1 MPSRDRNSR
10 RLAVTCATVAAVVAT
25 TGGVGLAQG
34 PGSGD
39 PRIQVAQAQ
48 GGGRVADIRIEGMQR
63 IDASTVRSYM
73 RLGPGDP
80 FDAGR
85 IDESLKALF
94 DTNLFA
100 DVTIRRDGDS
110 LVVTVVENPIINR
123 IAFEGNRRL
132 TEEQLNS
139 EVQTRARTVFTRSRV
154 QSDVQRILDL
164 YRRNGRFAAAVE
176 PKIIQLDQNR
186 VDLVFE
192 INEGDRTGVN
202 RISFVGNQVYS
213 DGSLRDVILTRE
225 TAWWRFLSSSDSY
238 DPDRL
243 NADRELLRRFYL
255 TRGYP
260 EFRVVSA
267 VAELAPDRS
276 GFFITFT
283 VSEGERYKFGKLEVA
298 TSLTNLEPAE
308 LRGALAMGE
317 GDWYDAN
324 AIETTITNI
333 TNAMA
338 DRQFAFVDVQPRIT
352 RNTQTLTYDII
363 FDVAEGPRVFVERI
377 NIVGNQ
383 RTVDRVIRREMQ
395 LVEGD
400 PFSISRL
407 RRSEQRIRNLDFFE
421 RVDVRRS
428 QGSGPDQ
435 TQIDVEVAERATGE
449 ISFGIGFSTT
459 DGPLGD
465 ISLSERN
472 LLGTGKQGRIG
483 FTLLGSGTRAVFS
496 YTDPYFLER
505 DLSAGVDL
513 FYTTRSY
520 SDDSY
525 KIEEL
530 GTNLR
535 VGYPLS
541 EYLRQRVYYQ
551 LKQTEISDIDRTAS
565 RIVREQEGARVTSL
579 VGQQLTYDRR
589 DDPRDP
595 SSGYVVRLSTD
606 VAGFGG
612 DAKFLRGTIAGD
624 YYIPVADNWVV
635 RVGGEYG
642 RMEGLGEP
650 VSIADRF
657 FLGGEDLRG
666 FRRAGVGPRDVTNGI
681 NDALGGTELYRGTVE
696 LNFPLGLPT
705 ELGIKGSAFTDFGTL
720 REVDAKPRRGE
731 TFQDTGSIRASVGVG
746 VSWRSPLGPI
756 RVDFARAVKKEDFDR
771 TEFFRFSLGARF

>member
-1 MPSRDRNSR
+1 M
-10 RLAVTCATVAAVVAT
+10 VVT
-25 TGGVGLAQG
+25 TGGVGLAQTG
-34 PGSGD
+34 PTAAGG
-39 PRIQVAQAQ
+39 QGQLAQASPA
-48 GGGRVADIRIEGMQR
+48 GRIADVRIDGMQR
-63 IDASTVRSYM
+63 IDASTVRSYL

-80 FDAGR
+80 FDAAR

-132 TEEQLNS
+132 TEEQLTS
-139 EVQTRARTVFTRSRV
+139 EVQTRARTVYTRSRV

-192 INEGDRTGVN
+192 IAEGDRTGVN
-202 RISFVGNQVYS
+202 RISFVGNQVYG
-213 DGSLRDVILTRE
+213 DGTLRDVILTRE

-283 VSEGERYKFGKLEVA
+283 VSEGERYKFGKLDVT
-298 TSLTNLEPAE
+298 TSLTNFDPAE
-308 LRGALAMGE
+308 LRSTLAMSE

-338 DRQFAFVDVQPRIT
+338 DRQFAFVDVQPRIV
-352 RNTQTLTYDII
+352 RNPQTLTYDVV
-363 FDVAEGPRVFVERI
+363 FDVSEGPRVFVERI

-472 LLGTGKQGRIG
+472 LLGTGKQGRVG

-505 DLSAGVDL
+505 DLSAGTDL

-525 KIEEL
+525 KVQEL
-530 GTNLR
+530 GSNLR
-535 VGYPLS
+535 MGYPLS

-551 LKQTEISDIDRTAS
+551 IKQTEITDVDSRAS
-565 RIVREQEGARVTSL
+565 RIVRDQQGSRVTSL

-595 SSGYVVRLSTD
+595 TSGYVLRLTTD
-606 VAGFGG
+606 IAGLGG
-612 DAKFLRGTIAGD
+612 DAKFLRGNLAGD
-624 YYIPVADNWVV
+624 YYFPVSDGWVV

-642 RMEGLGEP
+642 RIEGLGEP
-650 VSIADRF
+650 VSIADRY

-696 LNFPLGLPT
+696 LTFPLGLPT
-705 ELGIKGSAFTDFGTL
+705 ELGIRGSAFTDFGTL
-720 REVDAKPRRGE
+720 KDMDATPRRGE
-731 TFQDTGSIRASVGVG
+731 TFQDTGSIRVSAGLG

-756 RVDFARAVKKEDFDR
+756 RLDFARAIKKEDFDR

>member
-1 MPSRDRNSR
+1 
-10 RLAVTCATVAAVVAT
+10 
-25 TGGVGLAQG
+25 
-34 PGSGD
+34 
-39 PRIQVAQAQ
+39 
-48 GGGRVADIRIEGMQR
+48 MQR
-63 IDASTVRSYM
+63 IDASTVRTYL
-73 RLGPGDP
+73 RVGPGDP
-80 FDAGR
+80 FDPVR
-85 IDESLKALF
+85 IDASLKALF

-100 DVTIRRDGDS
+100 DVTMRRDGDS

-123 IAFEGNRRL
+123 IAFEGNQRL
-132 TEEQLNS
+132 TEEQLGA
-139 EVQTRARTVFTRSRV
+139 EVQTRARTVYTRSRV
-154 QSDVQRILDL
+154 QNDVQRVLDL
-164 YRRNGRFAAAVE
+164 YRRSGRFAAAVE

-192 INEGDRTGVN
+192 IEEGERTGVQ
-202 RISFVGNQVYS
+202 RISFVGNQVFS
-213 DGSLRDVILTRE
+213 DGSLRDVIATRE
-225 TAWWRFLSSSDSY
+225 TAWWRFLSTSDSY

-283 VSEGERYKFGKLEVA
+283 IAEGERYKFGKVDVT
-298 TSLTNLEPAE
+298 TSLPNLDPAE
-308 LRGALAMGE
+308 IRESLSMSD

-338 DRQFAFVDVQPRIT
+338 DRQYAFVEVQPRIT
-352 RNTQTLTYDII
+352 RNPQTLTYDIV
-363 FDVAEGPRVFVERI
+363 FDVNEGPRVFVERI
-377 NIVGNQ
+377 NVVGNQ
-383 RTVDRVIRREMQ
+383 RTIDRVIRREML

-435 TQIDVEVAERATGE
+435 TQIDVEVTERATGE
-449 ISFGIGFSTT
+449 VSFGIGFSTT

-483 FTLLGSGTRAVFS
+483 FTLLGTGTRAVIS

-505 DLSAGVDL
+505 DLSAGLDL
-513 FYTTRSY
+513 FYTTRSF
-520 SDDSY
+520 SDDTY

-530 GTNLR
+530 GSNVR

-551 LKQTEISDIDRTAS
+551 IKQTEITDIDATAS
-565 RIVREQEGARVTSL
+565 RLIREQAGGRVTSL

-589 DDPRDP
+589 DDPREP
-595 SSGYVVRLSTD
+595 TSGYVLRLTTD
-606 VAGFGG
+606 VAGLGG
-612 DAKFLRGTIAGD
+612 DAKFLRGTIVGD
-624 YYIPVADNWVV
+624 YYYPVADNWIL
-635 RVGGEYG
+635 RLGAEYG
-642 RMEGLGEP
+642 RIDGLGDQ

-666 FRRAGVGPRDVTNGI
+666 FRRAGVGPRDITGGAS
-681 NDALGGTELYRGTVE
+681 DALGGTELYRGTVE
-696 LNFPLGLPT
+696 LTFPLGLPT
-705 ELGIKGSAFTDFGTL
+705 ELGVRGSAFTDFGTL
-720 REVDAKPRRGE
+720 REVDASPRPGE
-731 TFQDTGSIRASVGVG
+731 VFRDTGSIRASVGVG
-746 VSWRSPLGPI
+746 LSWRSPLGPI
-756 RVDFARAVKKEDFDR
+756 RLDFAKAVKKEDFDR
-771 TEFFRFSLGARF
+771 DEFFRFSLGTRF